1 MSSLRHKAATP
12 YLFLLPALAV
22 LGVFYV
28 YSMGRVVYLSMT
40 RYTAFVGP
48 DFIGLDNYATVL
60 SSGQFWICVAN
71 SFAYLLVTPV
81 LIAVSL
87 GAALLVDSGL
97 RGSNTLRLLL
107 FIPVVT
113 PTIVAAVA
121 WRLVFAEDEGLV
133 NSGLRALGFEGIRW
147 LTERPWTLVT
157 AMTVTLWKGFGFYM
171 MVFVAGLLAVPRELR
186 EAAMIDGASRLGVF
200 RLVVLPAIWPSIIL
214 VFLISSI
221 SALKVF
227 DELFVTVKGVPIE
240 HQTIVPL
247 VYEYAFGRGNF
258 GIASAMGI
266 VLFVIILAF
275 SMVHLRLARK
285 GEQEA
290 AR

>member
-133 NSGLRALGFEGIRW
+133 NSGLRALGFDGIRW

-200 RLVVLPAIWPSIIL
+200 RQI
-214 VFLISSI
+214 
-221 SALKVF
+221 
-227 DELFVTVKGVPIE
+227 
-240 HQTIVPL
+240 
-247 VYEYAFGRGNF
+247 GR
-258 GIASAMGI
+258 A
-266 VLFVIILAF
+266 
-275 SMVHLRLARK
+275 
-285 GEQEA
+285 
-290 AR
+290 